1 MKLAALPWLRPKRD
15 ERNQKINEYG
25 GSGVNAKNK
34 GRLCAIFASL
44 LIAGCASSVRGMLPS
59 TECPAPQFVSSEYL
73 IGAGDTLNVVVWRH
87 EELTTTIP
95 VRPDGRVSTP
105 LVDDILA
112 SGKTP
117 TQLAADLE
125 AVLAE
130 YLRTPEVSIIVTG
143 QGAANQIQVV
153 GEVATPQAISYR
165 EGVKVLDVVVAAG
178 GLSEFAAGNNAHIVR
193 PTETG
198 QIECRIQIK
207 RLLSGDMSQN
217 IKVYPGD
224 VLVVPETSF

>member
-1 MKLAALPWLRPKRD
+1 MIVNKPAHLGAMFAALFVAAC
-15 ERNQKINEYG
+15 G
-25 GSGVNAKNK
+25 TTTS
-34 GRLCAIFASL
+34 
-44 LIAGCASSVRGMLPS
+44 GMLPPM
-59 TECPAPQFVSSEYL
+59 ECPQPQFTSKEYL
-73 IGAGDTLNVVVWRH
+73 IGAGDMLNVVVWRH
-87 EELTTTIP
+87 DELTTTIP
-95 VRPDGRVSTP
+95 VRPDGRISTP

-117 TQLAADLE
+117 TQLANDME
-125 AVLAE
+125 VVLAE

-153 GEVATPQAISYR
+153 GEVMTPQATSYR

-178 GLSEFAAGNNAHIVR
+178 GLTEFASGNNAHIVR

-198 QIECRIQIK
+198 QVECRVQLK
-207 RLLSGDMSQN
+207 KLMSGDMSQN
-217 IKVYPGD
+217 IPVFPGD